1 MEYVPLLEDPL
12 GNLGIL
18 IIPSLI
24 LGTALSAATMRM
36 TRTMM
41 LEVLRQDYIRTAW
54 SKGLRERVVVITHA
68 VKNALIPVVTLVGLQ
83 FLPGRS
89 GVAIKGV
96 LVESDRVVAGLYG
109 EMFWGK
115 MHTRLL
121 WVHPDRRQ
129 GELGRRMMTWAEQR
143 SRELG
148 CRAVTVE
155 TMSFQAPGFYAPLG

>member
-1 MEYVPLLEDPL
+1 MEPDLITDPTAQQVAEVERGL
-12 GNLGIL
+12 G
-18 IIPSLI
+18 
-24 LGTALSAATMRM
+24 
-36 TRTMM
+36 
-41 LEVLRQDYIRTAW
+41 EYD
-54 SKGLRERVVVITHA
+54 
-68 VKNALIPVVTLVGLQ
+68 LQ

-115 MHTRLL
+115 MHIRLL

-129 GELGRRMMTWAEQR
+129 RGLGRRMMTWAEQR

-148 CRAVTVE
+148 CSSVTVE
-155 TMSFQAPGFYAPLG
+155 TMSFQAPGFYAALGYRQIGLSQGYERNASRHYFDKDLLDKDRADE